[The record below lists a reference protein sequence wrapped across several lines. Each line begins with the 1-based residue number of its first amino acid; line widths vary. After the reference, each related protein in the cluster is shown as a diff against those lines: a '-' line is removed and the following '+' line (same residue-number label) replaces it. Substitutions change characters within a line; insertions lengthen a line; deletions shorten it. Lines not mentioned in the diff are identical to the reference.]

1 MEQLINEFAG
11 YGLTGLVV
19 ALIIFMMRGEIIA
32 TLRGGTTETSRL
44 IESINKNTAEMSRM
58 VSAIDGQTKQF
69 ENNNQYFQR
78 AVSGIH
84 DVVEATGKTS
94 TEINNLRID
103 LAKRGVS

>member
-11 YGLTGLVV
+11 YGPIGLVV

-32 TLRGGTTETSRL
+32 TLRGGTTETGRL
-44 IESINKNTAEMSRM
+44 IVAIDNNTAEMSKM

-69 ENNNQYFQR
+69 ENNNQYFQQ

-84 DVVEATGKTS
+84 DVVDATGKTS
-94 TEINNLRID
+94 TEINNLRMD